1 MVKKLLI
8 ASTLLLGACS
18 GGNYWSNWEP
28 SINHRATMIRCVD
41 WKIDDDPKIECSS
54 TNIDEQEF
62 FCDRKGKEEVNYFI
76 RNFWHPL
83 TLSPFRTEIHEAN
96 MIEQSCLQSTG
107 VMFDN
112 GAQIWGYN
120 D

>member
-1 MVKKLLI
+1 MPAATI
-8 ASTLLLGACS
+8 AADPPLDPPGTYFIFFGFLQ
-18 GGNYWSNWEP
+18 
-28 SINHRATMIRCVD
+28 
-41 WKIDDDPKIECSS
+41 DPKIECSS
-54 TNIDEQEF
+54 TNIDEQMF

-76 RNFWHPL
+76 RAIWHPL
-83 TLSPFRTEIHEAN
+83 ILSPFRTELHEAN

-112 GAQIWGYN
+112 GAQMWGYN